1 MRLNR
6 FLACSLYALFVVG
19 VLLLFAGRG
28 FAQDATPAEAS
39 NATAIDLYAQLAETK
54 SGENLFFSPS
64 SISIALAM
72 TAAGAR
78 GETLDEMIA
87 TLHLP
92 EDLAPFHEAY
102 GERLEEWNGGE
113 CDYRLSVANRLWGQ
127 SGFTLE
133 PDFLAVTRDSYQ
145 APMELLNFGGNPE
158 RSRRTINT
166 WVDNKTED
174 KIQDLLPQGSITP
187 LTRLVLTNAIYFK
200 GTWVTQF
207 SEDKTRDRPFYLLDG
222 ESEDVPLMT
231 ANDQFRYA
239 SKGGCQIVSL
249 PYEGDDL
256 EMILVVPNERDG
268 LPELEENLSAEW
280 LDSAVN
286 SLRRRKV
293 ELYLPRFKMEAS
305 ANLNDVLQALGI
317 KKAFTP
323 GQADFTGLSAAQ
335 GRDLYISDVV
345 HKAMIDVNE
354 EGTEAAAATGVVI
367 GLRSMPIQRDP
378 IVRADHPF
386 LFLIRDKRDGTI
398 FFLGRMMT
406 P

>member
-1 MRLNR
+1 MRTKRLVIG
-6 FLACSLYALFVVG
+6 LAFVLCFG
-19 VLLLFAGRG
+19 GISM
-28 FAQDATPAEAS
+28 AQEVTPSEAC
-39 NATAIDLYAQLAETK
+39 NATAVDLYAQLAEAN

-78 GETLDEMIA
+78 GETLDEMIE
-87 TLHLP
+87 TLHMP
-92 EDLAPFHEAY
+92 DDLAAFHEAY
-102 GERLEEWNGGE
+102 GERIEEWNAEEG
-113 CDYRLSVANRLWGQ
+113 DYQLSVANRLWGQ
-127 SGFTLE
+127 DSFDLE
-133 PDFLAVTRDSYQ
+133 SDFLAVTRDSYQ
-145 APMELLNFGGNPE
+145 APVELLNFAGASEP
-158 RSRRTINT
+158 SRRTINR
-166 WVDNKTED
+166 WVENKTND
-174 KIQDLLPQGSITP
+174 MIQDLLPQGSITP

-207 SEDKTRDRPFYLLDG
+207 SEDKTRDRPFYRLNG

-231 ANDQFRYA
+231 AKDNFRYGA
-239 SKGGCQIVSL
+239 KDGCQIVSL

-256 EMILVVPNERDG
+256 EMIIVVPTERDG
-268 LPELEENLSAEW
+268 LPELEEKLSAEW

-305 ANLNDVLQALGI
+305 ANLNAVLQGLGME
-317 KKAFTP
+317 KAFSA
-323 GQADFTGLSAAQ
+323 GQADFTGISASQ

-345 HKAMIDVNE
+345 HKAMIEVNE
-354 EGTEAAAATGVVI
+354 EGTEAAAATAVVI
-367 GLRSMPIQRDP
+367 GMRSMPIQRDP

-398 FFLGRMMT
+398 FFIGRMMT